1 MKLFGATTITRK
13 IILEGGL
20 VVVDDGSSSGS
31 NAAVGA
37 NDAPLTVFET
47 TSHYDYDHT
56 VIQILPLLA
65 NVLHTN
71 CLACGQSNHT
81 EDMCAFT
88 IQVNKLM
95 KRILENQEQLWAK
108 LNELP
113 FSPCLQWLNKE
124 EHEGDI
130 SQFEEKTQESQPL
143 DCHLDLETGFK
154 KAKRD
159 GVINA
164 INALT
169 ASVKE
174 MTSKRG
180 VIPLKRISYSYA
192 PLEIKMAKRRRKD
205 ISRASSIIEKRKIVT
220 PLSLSCIAV
229 QCTRATGK
237 QHELKKV
244 DVTVEVTA
252 EKHNIIVDNP
262 STASKKEEK
271 VKPVSSEE
279 LKNYL
284 FKGFNITDEA
294 LKQTNKVDQ
303 RLFIMDCPW
312 AVKTSRLQEFL
323 INIIKDFSILAGLP
337 WHLVDEMYIPIN
349 CGDEF
354 HWVLAVVVLKE
365 RHIRVYDSMSR
376 RRHSGPSSEIQKL
389 VKILPT
395 YLDMS
400 GFLD

>member
-1 MKLFGATTITRK
+1 
-13 IILEGGL
+13 
-20 VVVDDGSSSGS
+20 
-31 NAAVGA
+31 
-37 NDAPLTVFET
+37 
-47 TSHYDYDHT
+47 
-56 VIQILPLLA
+56 
-65 NVLHTN
+65 
-71 CLACGQSNHT
+71 
-81 EDMCAFT
+81 MCAFT

-154 KAKRD
+154 KVNKKLCTPDAKGMFLTLLFWFDALGTMYDYKLRVRQLMGDDVLLSVINYKAKRD